1 LLFRIKGVMI
11 KRLLGY
17 LLNGVL
23 IAIPIGVILYLIYK
37 TFVFLDDLI
46 PWDNKPPGAGLV
58 ILVVLLTGIGILS
71 SSFIFKPINT
81 WFIRLIDRV
90 PLLKTIY
97 SAIKD
102 LLSAF
107 VGKKKKFNQPVLVT
121 MGNGLEKIGFITD
134 EAVSHL
140 DYPADKVAVYFPF
153 SFGVMGSLFIVRK
166 DMIVLLDKNV
176 TDIMKYI
183 VSAGVSENSSVS
195 RDENEK

>member
-1 LLFRIKGVMI
+1 MF

-17 LLNGVL
+17 LLNGIL

-46 PWDNKPPGAGLV
+46 PWDNKPPGVGLV
-58 ILVVLLTGIGILS
+58 ILLVLLTGIGMLS
-71 SSFIFKPINT
+71 SSFIFKPING
-81 WFIRLIDRV
+81 WFNHLIDRV

-134 EAVSHL
+134 VAVSHL
-140 DYPADKVAVYFPF
+140 DNPEDKVAVYFPF

-166 DMIVLLDKNV
+166 TNIVLLDRNV

-183 VSAGVSENSSVS
+183 VSAGVSENSNVVKKE
-195 RDENEK
+195 D